1 METYT
6 IKESEAE
13 TIIEALLKL
22 ERNVKKGELSPN
34 DISKQIR
41 LINYLFGDIIDN
53 KLNIK

>member
-1 METYT
+1 MKETYT

-22 ERNVKKGELSPN
+22 ERNVKKGDLSPN

-41 LINYLFGDIIDN
+41 LINYLFCDTIDN
-53 KLNIK
+53 KLNK